1 MKTVFSCAAAAAA
14 LLIMN
19 ACNKNDR
26 PPLPIE
32 EGRIR
37 VEIGI
42 EGTGATRAT
51 GIVTGSE
58 ASEAKVND
66 LQIFVFNGDQL
77 DGYAHGTSTKSLSVS
92 CTAGSRDIYAI
103 VNAPSLANITSSGQL
118 LGTVS
123 TLVEDIR
130 NFRMAGKTTEMLPG
144 SGVVTVPVGR
154 LAARVVLK
162 SIRNGLKN
170 NPETLLIRSVYLTNV
185 AGDVNFGCSPDYVAQ
200 TWYNRR
206 GYQHANCLG
215 SFNRDA
221 VDAPVSQG
229 QTYNTAHY
237 FYSMPNAFEPAAGG
251 PWTPRRSK
259 LVIQASIGGTV
270 YDYPILLPALEANH
284 SYEIEMLT
292 ITRTGNPDNGRE
304 PTSDD
309 DTDEEDLITGKNV
322 TFEITVKPWTVVTV
336 SEGTTI

>member
-1 MKTVFSCAAAAAA
+1 MKTVFPYAAAAAA

-103 VNAPSLANITSSGQL
+103 VNAPS
-118 LGTVS
+118 
-123 TLVEDIR
+123 
-130 NFRMAGKTTEMLPG
+130 
-144 SGVVTVPVGR
+144 
-154 LAARVVLK
+154 
-162 SIRNGLKN
+162 
-170 NPETLLIRSVYLTNV
+170 
-185 AGDVNFGCSPDYVAQ
+185 
-200 TWYNRR
+200 
-206 GYQHANCLG
+206 
-215 SFNRDA
+215 
-221 VDAPVSQG
+221 APVKKKK
-229 QTYNTAHY
+229 TAKRKENPSAVSPERTEKQSGNALDPVCLSY
-237 FYSMPNAFEPAAGG
+237 QRCRRRQLRMQSGLRGPNLVQPERVSACQLSGLFQ
-251 PWTPRRSK
+251 PRCRRRAR
-259 LVIQASIGGTV
+259 IPGA
-270 YDYPILLPALEANH
+270 
-284 SYEIEMLT
+284 
-292 ITRTGNPDNGRE
+292 
-304 PTSDD
+304 
-309 DTDEEDLITGKNV
+309 DL
-322 TFEITVKPWTVVTV
+322 
-336 SEGTTI
+336 